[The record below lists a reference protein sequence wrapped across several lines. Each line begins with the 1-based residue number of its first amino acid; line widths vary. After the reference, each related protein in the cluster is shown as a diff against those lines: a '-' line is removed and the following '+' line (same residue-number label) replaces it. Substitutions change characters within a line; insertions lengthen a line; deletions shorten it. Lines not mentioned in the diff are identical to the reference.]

1 MNIRDKIKERL
12 GVKIIDWDDRS
23 TRRIYF
29 TIKKEDLLETVE
41 FMFRQLGLR
50 FSTATAIDTPQG
62 IELLY
67 HFSWDPAGE
76 FYTVKVLLTDKLH
89 PRIDAITNI
98 FPGAEWME
106 REIWELMGIDF
117 AGHPNLKRLLLDD
130 DWPKEDYP
138 LRRAE

>member
-12 GVKIIDWDDRS
+12 AGSIVSWDEKS

-29 TIKKEDLLETVE
+29 TIKKEDLRETVE

-62 IELLY
+62 FELLY

-89 PRIDAITNI
+89 PRIDAITPI

-138 LRRAE
+138 LRQKG